1 MTKIKTNNPFQL
13 MQIGNTVQVWYGPPD
28 EAESE
33 FIMQV
38 SIDWI
43 PQIIET
49 LRKIEVKNEST

>member
-1 MTKIKTNNPFQL
+1 MLKTNNPFESL
-13 MQIGNTVQVWYGPPD
+13 RLGNTVQVWYGPPD

-38 SIDWI
+38 SIDWV

-49 LRKIEVKNEST
+49 LGKLVQK

>member
-1 MTKIKTNNPFQL
+1 MQKTNNPFEVRQRGN
-13 MQIGNTVQVWYGPPD
+13 QIEFWYGPPGKP
-28 EAESE
+28 ESE

-49 LRKIEVKNEST
+49 LQKLQGKQS